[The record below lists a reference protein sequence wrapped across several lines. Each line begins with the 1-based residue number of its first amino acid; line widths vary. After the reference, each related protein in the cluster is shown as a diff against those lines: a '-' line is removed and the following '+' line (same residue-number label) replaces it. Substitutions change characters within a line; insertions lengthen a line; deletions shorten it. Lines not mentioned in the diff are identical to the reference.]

1 LPLETVTSEQRRSAK
16 AINFGLIY
24 GMSAFGLA
32 RQLNIPRKEAQKYM
46 DLYFERYPGVLEYME
61 RTRAQAKEQGYVETL
76 DGRRLYL
83 PDIKSSNGARRAAA
97 ERAAINAPM
106 QGTAA
111 DIIKRAMI
119 AVDAWLQAEQP
130 RVRMIMQVHDELVF
144 EVHKDDVDAV
154 AKQIHQL
161 MENCTRLD
169 VPLLVEVGS
178 GENWD
183 QAH

>member
-1 LPLETVTSEQRRSAK
+1 
-16 AINFGLIY
+16 
-24 GMSAFGLA
+24 
-32 RQLNIPRKEAQKYM
+32 
-46 DLYFERYPGVLEYME
+46 
-61 RTRAQAKEQGYVETL
+61 
-76 DGRRLYL
+76 
-83 PDIKSSNGARRAAA
+83 
-97 ERAAINAPM
+97 NAPM

-119 AVDAWLQAEQP
+119 AVDEWLLAEKP

-144 EVHKDDVDAV
+144 EVHKEDLDAV
-154 AKQIHQL
+154 AKKVHEL
-161 MENCTRLD
+161 MENSTTLA

>member
-1 LPLETVTSEQRRSAK
+1 
-16 AINFGLIY
+16 
-24 GMSAFGLA
+24 MSAFGLA

-46 DLYFERYPGVLEYME
+46 DLYFERYPGVLDYME

-83 PDIKSSNGARRAAA
+83 PDIKSSNGARRAGA

-119 AVDAWLQAEQP
+119 AVDEWLLTEKP

-144 EVHKDDVDAV
+144 EAV
-154 AKQIHQL
+154 AKKVHEL
-161 MENCTRLD
+161 MENSTTLA